1 MRHRVIVA
9 DGHWVRRRHNFAA
22 EAVAPPEGHGVCYDR
37 LDHVALRQ
45 VLMHHLDNKRAV
57 VIDQLRAVR
66 HSIDS
71 TPDASF
77 QTEGHAP

>member
-1 MRHRVIVA
+1 VDEHIAMVQA
-9 DGHWVRRRHNFAA
+9 L
-22 EAVAPPEGHGVCYDR
+22 EARDPA
-37 LDHVALRQ
+37 ALRQ
-45 VLMHHLDNKRAV
+45 VLMHHLDNKRNV

-71 TPDASF
+71 TPDTSF